1 MMTYIEKITDP
12 INQWYQTSSIHAFF
26 VWWTHEL
33 KSLVP
38 EKYRQKVFPD
48 SKEVLISQ
56 DSSEQ
61 GVQIWQNH
69 DGQLHLL
76 ELDESV
82 QGKEWW
88 HQLNH
93 YVAGSD
99 QETKVT
105 YLVNESEVLSRQ
117 VAMPVVVINDID
129 SVLSFELDKYIP
141 FKPEDVAYD
150 FRKGLVEEGSEKF
163 PVLLTAIKQQQ
174 LKEIIENTESKGL
187 QLSVIDVN
195 VGTEQAPVALG
206 VNLMPKDLRKKKDW
220 SSIKWHSGLLAI
232 AILMLGFVMYS
243 SLQNKQVK
251 IQSLEL
257 QVDELKRDARRA
269 KLIET
274 QLNESIE
281 AANFLGN
288 LKKNIPSRV
297 QMLAELTQ
305 KIPANTYLS
314 RIVIDDEKIE
324 IVGQSENSNALVPI
338 LNQSS
343 LWFEPQFIG
352 NMTID
357 PRTSLEKFT
366 IKSELKPMLE
376 EIAEEVKNE
385 S

>member
-376 EIAEEVKNE
+376 ETAEEVKNE

>member
-1 MMTYIEKITDP
+1 
-12 INQWYQTSSIHAFF
+12 
-26 VWWTHEL
+26 
-33 KSLVP
+33 
-38 EKYRQKVFPD
+38 
-48 SKEVLISQ
+48 
-56 DSSEQ
+56 
-61 GVQIWQNH
+61 
-69 DGQLHLL
+69 L

>member
-1 MMTYIEKITDP
+1 MTYIEKITDP

-56 DSSEQ
+56 DSTEQ

-220 SSIKWHSGLLAI
+220 SSIKWHTGLLAI

-376 EIAEEVKNE
+376 ETAEEVKNE